1 MNGPSKDAGVERI
14 ARALEPFVTFAKEH
28 TDADGW
34 TIGTGRDRICD
45 WFGPSDFQQLL
56 AALLPHPPVDPA
68 AEEVAGRLESMLDG
82 VTSVDTPKDG
92 CVGFMLPDMGYQ
104 HIEALGD
111 AAATFIRSMS
121 ARIAELEGALAA
133 RHTVRPADLASYAC
147 KECDRPTPVPQGCE
161 KCGRP
166 GLTTCMRF
174 HAHMHEDRWPVTA
187 DFLTFAADLLDKAA
201 PSSTSSDTTGGV

>member
-121 ARIAELEGALAA
+121 ARIAELEGALAEMPSA
-133 RHTVRPADLASYAC
+133 TEFRDLATIAHRMIPTNT
-147 KECDRPTPVPQGCE
+147 ETGRNLGRIGRALDR
-161 KCGRP
+161 
-166 GLTTCMRF
+166 
-174 HAHMHEDRWPVTA
+174 
-187 DFLTFAADLLDKAA
+187 AADALEALA
-201 PSSTSSDTTGGV
+201 PSVASETKARAVLGEVERG